1 MAGITRIYEILQL
14 IGLDKSET
22 MKHKII
28 DWILYK
34 KRFTYALYKNG
45 RVYLAMTPW

>member
-28 DWILYK
+28 EYCTRKDLHMHYTKMAEYILQ
-34 KRFTYALYKNG
+34 
-45 RVYLAMTPW
+45 